1 MLDYLSIRSSRFEF
15 ETEQFVVAIRNNINI
30 HQIDIETI
38 YIENNYGINSN
49 LLKDSFRIYF
59 ILLRYVSVSIITFF
73 IEITV
78 FVFLFNIVANIFC
91 FLQEKSQSVVGIG
104 AIIGKRLAKI
114 LSGSNHCTVI

>member
-30 HQIDIETI
+30 HEIDIETI

-59 ILLRYVSVSIITFF
+59 ILLRYVSVSITTFF

-104 AIIGKRLAKI
+104 AIISKRLAKI

>member
-30 HQIDIETI
+30 HEIDIETI

-49 LLKDSFRIYF
+49 PLKDSFRIYF
-59 ILLRYVSVSIITFF
+59 ILLRYVSVSITTFF

-78 FVFLFNIVANIFC
+78 FVFLFNIAANIFC